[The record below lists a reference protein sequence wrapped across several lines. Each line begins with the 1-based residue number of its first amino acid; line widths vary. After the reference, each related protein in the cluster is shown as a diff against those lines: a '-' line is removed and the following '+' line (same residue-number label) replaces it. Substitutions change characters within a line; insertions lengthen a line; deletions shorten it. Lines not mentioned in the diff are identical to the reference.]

1 MSLPAKPAETSRPVH
16 ELIRARWSPRA
27 FADRPV
33 SRDDLLSLLEA
44 GRWAPSS
51 NNAQPWR
58 WILATKDDAEAHA
71 AAVGCFGVRN
81 QRWVR
86 NAPVLIFVCA
96 RRTFEANG
104 NANAHAWYDAGA
116 ASAMMCVQATALGL
130 FVHQAAGI
138 ERDKIRATYEVP
150 EEFDVCAGMAIG
162 YQGDPDSLPEE
173 LPGREREPRKRKPL
187 DELVF
192 AGKFGAPARL
202 AEG

>member
-1 MSLPAKPAETSRPVH
+1 
-16 ELIRARWSPRA
+16 
-27 FADRPV
+27 
-33 SRDDLLSLLEA
+33 
-44 GRWAPSS
+44 
-51 NNAQPWR
+51 
-58 WILATKDDAEAHA
+58 
-71 AAVGCFGVRN
+71 
-81 QRWVR
+81 
-86 NAPVLIFVCA
+86 
-96 RRTFEANG
+96 
-104 NANAHAWYDAGA
+104 
-116 ASAMMCVQATALGL
+116 MMCVQATALGL

>member
-1 MSLPAKPAETSRPVH
+1 MGAV
-16 ELIRARWSPRA
+16 
-27 FADRPV
+27 
-33 SRDDLLSLLEA
+33 LEH
-44 GRWAPSS
+44 
-51 NNAQPWR
+51 AQPWR

-71 AAVGCFGVRN
+71 TAVGCFSPRN

-96 RRTFEANG
+96 RSTFEANG